1 MQTMLQQRI
10 ARLRWLSALLLIS
23 LTAAWVGLMFYLPLY
38 DGETLTTMSTK
49 CALVFALVVI
59 GKVPSRLKS
68 GVRNTCLTLAW
79 IVFFFFIPVDLAW
92 NFTSQLALAVI
103 VVFGALDL
111 IVETRLWRLS
121 RNPMYYYK

>member
-38 DGETLTTMSTK
+38 DGETLTSMSTK
-49 CALVFALVVI
+49 CALVFTLVVI

-103 VVFGALDL
+103 VVFGVLDL